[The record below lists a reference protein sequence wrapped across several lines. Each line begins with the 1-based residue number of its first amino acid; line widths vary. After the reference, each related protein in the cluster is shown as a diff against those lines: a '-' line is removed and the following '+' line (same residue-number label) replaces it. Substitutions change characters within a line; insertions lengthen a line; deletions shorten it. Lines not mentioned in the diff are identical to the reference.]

1 MGFLWAQAQLLTPTS
16 FFRRNAGKL
25 KIREDLSENNIEWG
39 EEKADTIS
47 VVFYCWE
54 STSKEEIEQFSAS
67 VKALWNIEVCHF
79 FLHKDT
85 GTYVRGCWIA
95 NPYVLVDF
103 IRTPSFPITQAQRVL
118 AENEWNK
125 YEAAIKVLT
134 EDIGKDYTPRDFVPP
149 DSWKHPPLDFMT
161 ELFAS
166 TTGKEQ
172 YTGRSNKANFRKKS
186 IEDYIIRMRKNR
198 QLWERKLFPDKLK
211 CQKFLNKVQG
221 AR

>member
-1 MGFLWAQAQLLTPTS
+1 MKYAINAPSAPDAIGPYSQGTTAGRLVFASGQLPVDQ
-16 FFRRNAGKL
+16 
-25 KIREDLSENNIEWG
+25 E
-39 EEKADTIS
+39 
-47 VVFYCWE
+47 
-54 STSKEEIEQFSAS
+54 
-67 VKALWNIEVCHF
+67 
-79 FLHKDT
+79 
-85 GTYVRGCWIA
+85 

-186 IEDYIIRMRKNR
+186 IEDYIN
-198 QLWERKLFPDKLK
+198 DKAAEAKGESSLGGK
-211 CQKFLNKVQG
+211 KV
-221 AR
+221 